1 MISKKQVKNTIAK
14 KNELLKK
21 DGMKIGVHEKDIN
34 KGHIGLGRYITDNSR
49 LFVQLA
55 MKTIGL
61 SEDLLP
67 KGFLEENN
75 AEEKGDDPSWEWGNF
90 AGIVISLIVSGYLAK
105 REYSKKKK
113 KQKKRQRRFDA
124 EQGLEM
130 DQI

>member
-90 AGIVISLIVSGYLAK
+90 AGIVISLVTVRFSEASVPK
-105 REYSKKKK
+105 SKKLPKIGL
-113 KQKKRQRRFDA
+113 FDCN
-124 EQGLEM
+124 G
-130 DQI
+130 